1 MVIGISIIGLFV
13 IILVNNFRIN
23 NLKKRIK
30 SIEKINDEALR
41 ARKDL
46 IDEIKN
52 EVHEFNSKLKTTGD

>member
-13 IILVNNFRIN
+13 MILVNIFRIN